1 MAWLPIPLLL
11 VAISLLWAVDSGI
24 AYELPYL
31 QIGLSFCLS
40 TLVSL
45 LIVYLIGRSFMT
57 NGMPGLLLL
66 GCGALFWGSAGFL
79 ASIATLIR
87 DGYEHIDQNAL
98 VTIHNICAWISALCH
113 LAGAAFSLRWRFALG
128 TSYFW
133 LAMSFAIAFVTVALV
148 VWMVL
153 SSWTPVFFIQG
164 QGGTPVRQLVL
175 GSAIAM
181 FVFTAILLRAMNHSR
196 ASCFINWYS
205 LALLLLAVGLFG
217 VMIQSVHGS
226 LLGWAGRGAQFLG
239 GVYMLAAAFMSI
251 RESGKHEIR
260 LERPANNSLYHYGI
274 TVAIAVAATIV
285 RLVFLQELEMRVAFV
300 TFYPAVIA
308 AASYGGM
315 RAGLLAVVLSALLA
329 DYFWIGQEWQFSIEE
344 PGDWLGIAVFAVT
357 GVMLSWITESMH
369 HTLARVAVAETEA
382 RFVAERKSKEA
393 ELQKLN
399 RTLSVITR
407 SSQVMMRA
415 TDEMA
420 YLNDICRIIAED
432 CEHTMVWIGYAEH
445 DENKTVRPV
454 AHAGFEKDY
463 LESLNIT
470 WMDNERGRGPTGTCI
485 RTGEPSIFRNLQADP
500 SFKLWREEAIKM
512 GYASSLTFPLF
523 ADAGYQLDFFLTKGY
538 ASALAFPLFAHN
550 AVVGAITIYSME
562 PELFSE
568 DEIKLLAELADDLS
582 FGITALR
589 LRKEHKQAEKA
600 LQRSEKQ
607 YRTLFETMTEGLMF
621 DEIIYDESG
630 NPCDLRV
637 LEVNPAFEHQTG
649 LNAGDIVGRTV
660 RELFPD
666 TRPTWHQV
674 FDKVALTGEHTH
686 FEMWANSLGSC
697 FEISAFRTE
706 PGRIGVIFFDVTD
719 RKRAAEALQENHRRK
734 DEFLAMLAHELRNPL
749 APIRNAVQVLR
760 KIDHANPTA
769 DWGYDVIDRQV
780 QHMAR
785 LLDDLLDTARIM
797 QGKIILKNQRINLS
811 DVVACA
817 IESCRPLIESKRH
830 RLALSLPAEPQWL
843 EGDAM
848 RLEQILMNL
857 LNNAAKYMQE
867 GGDIK
872 LSVMAEANWAL
883 IRVQD
888 TGIGIASELLPHVFD
903 IFTQA
908 DRSLAHSQ
916 GGLGLGLN
924 LVQRLAELHGGSVT
938 AASAGLDLGSEFTV
952 RLPLLPAGHVADAL
966 TGDSTPAGSPEEIP
980 QLRILVVDDNIDSAE
995 SLAVLLRLSG
1005 HEVATVACGTD
1016 ALTYAVDFQPKVV
1029 ILDIGLPDIDG
1040 YEVARRL
1047 RGMSEMRHAKLVAV
1061 TGYGQDED
1069 RKHSRM
1075 AGFDYHFLKPVDF
1088 DAISEVLTTVSSSSV
1103 PELQP

>member
-1 MAWLPIPLLL
+1 
-11 VAISLLWAVDSGI
+11 
-24 AYELPYL
+24 
-31 QIGLSFCLS
+31 
-40 TLVSL
+40 
-45 LIVYLIGRSFMT
+45 
-57 NGMPGLLLL
+57 
-66 GCGALFWGSAGFL
+66 
-79 ASIATLIR
+79 
-87 DGYEHIDQNAL
+87 
-98 VTIHNICAWISALCH
+98 
-113 LAGAAFSLRWRFALG
+113 
-128 TSYFW
+128 
-133 LAMSFAIAFVTVALV
+133 
-148 VWMVL
+148 
-153 SSWTPVFFIQG
+153 
-164 QGGTPVRQLVL
+164 
-175 GSAIAM
+175 
-181 FVFTAILLRAMNHSR
+181 
-196 ASCFINWYS
+196 
-205 LALLLLAVGLFG
+205 
-217 VMIQSVHGS
+217 
-226 LLGWAGRGAQFLG
+226 
-239 GVYMLAAAFMSI
+239 
-251 RESGKHEIR
+251 
-260 LERPANNSLYHYGI
+260 
-274 TVAIAVAATIV
+274 
-285 RLVFLQELEMRVAFV
+285 
-300 TFYPAVIA
+300 
-308 AASYGGM
+308 
-315 RAGLLAVVLSALLA
+315 
-329 DYFWIGQEWQFSIEE
+329 
-344 PGDWLGIAVFAVT
+344 
-357 GVMLSWITESMH
+357 
-369 HTLARVAVAETEA
+369 
-382 RFVAERKSKEA
+382 
-393 ELQKLN
+393 
-399 RTLSVITR
+399 
-407 SSQVMMRA
+407 
-415 TDEMA
+415 
-420 YLNDICRIIAED
+420 
-432 CEHTMVWIGYAEH
+432 
-445 DENKTVRPV
+445 
-454 AHAGFEKDY
+454 
-463 LESLNIT
+463 
-470 WMDNERGRGPTGTCI
+470 
-485 RTGEPSIFRNLQADP
+485 
-500 SFKLWREEAIKM
+500 
-512 GYASSLTFPLF
+512 
-523 ADAGYQLDFFLTKGY
+523 
-538 ASALAFPLFAHN
+538 
-550 AVVGAITIYSME
+550 ME

-760 KIDHANPTA
+760 KIDHVNPTA

-872 LSVMAEANWAL
+872 LSVVAEANWAL

-1047 RGMSEMRHAKLVAV
+1047 REMPEMRHAKLVAV

>member
-1 MAWLPIPLLL
+1 MAWLPVPLLL
-11 VAISLLWAVDSGI
+11 VAISLLWAADSGI
-24 AYELPYL
+24 SYELPYL

-40 TLVSL
+40 TLISL
-45 LIVYLIGRSFMT
+45 LIAYLIGRSFMT

-66 GCGALFWGSAGFL
+66 GCGVLFWGAAGFL
-79 ASIATLIR
+79 AGTATLIR
-87 DGYEHIDQNAL
+87 DGYERIDQNTL
-98 VTIHNICAWISALCH
+98 VTIHNICAWISALYH
-113 LAGAAFSLRWRFALG
+113 LAGAAFSLRWRFTLS

-133 LAMSFAIAFVTVALV
+133 LAMSFAIVFGTVALV
-148 VWMVL
+148 VWAVF

-164 QGGTPVRQLVL
+164 QGGTPVRHLVL
-175 GSAIAM
+175 SSAIAM
-181 FVFTAILLRAMNHSR
+181 FVFTAILLRSMNHSR
-196 ASCFINWYS
+196 SSSFINGYS

-226 LLGWAGRGAQFLG
+226 LLGWTGRGAQFLG

-251 RESGKHEIR
+251 RESGKCELR
-260 LERPANNSLYHYGI
+260 LERPANNNLYYYGI
-274 TVAIAVAATIV
+274 TIAIVIAAAIV
-285 RLVFLQELEMRVAFV
+285 RLVFLQDLEMRVAFI
-300 TFYPAVIA
+300 TFYPAVMIA
-308 AASYGGM
+308 AFYGGM

-344 PGDWLGIAVFAVT
+344 SGDWLGIAVFTVT
-357 GVMLSWITESMH
+357 GVMISWITESMH
-369 HTLARVAVAETEA
+369 HALARVAVAETEA

-407 SSQVMMRA
+407 SSQMMMRA

-420 YLNDICRIIAED
+420 YLNEICRIIAED
-432 CEHTMVWIGYAEH
+432 CEHTMVWIGYAEY

-485 RTGEPSIFRNLQADP
+485 RTGKSSIFRNMQTDP
-500 SFKLWREEAIKM
+500 SFKLWRQEAIKK
-512 GYASSLTFPLF
+512 GYSSSLTFPLF
-523 ADAGYQLDFFLTKGY
+523 ADAGYQLDFFLMKGY
-538 ASALAFPLFAHN
+538 ASALAFPLFAHDE
-550 AVVGAITIYSME
+550 VVGAITIYSME

-589 LRKEHKQAEKA
+589 LRKEHKQAERA
-600 LQRSEKQ
+600 LQRSEKR

-621 DEIIYDESG
+621 DEIIYDDSG

-649 LNAGDIVGRTV
+649 LSAGDIVGRTV

-666 TRPTWHQV
+666 TKPTWYQV
-674 FDKVALTGEHTH
+674 FDKVALTGAHTH
-686 FEMWANSLGSC
+686 FEMWANTLGSC
-697 FEISAFRTE
+697 FEISAFQTE

-749 APIRNAVQVLR
+749 APICNAVQVLR

-797 QGKIILKNQRINLS
+797 QGKIILKNQRVNLN

-830 RLALSLPAEPQWL
+830 RLALSLPAETQWL

-857 LNNAAKYMQE
+857 LNNAAKYMRE

-872 LSVMAEANWAL
+872 LSVVREDDWAL

-888 TGIGIASELLPHVFD
+888 TGIGIAPELLPHVFD

-938 AASAGLDLGSEFTV
+938 AASVGLDLGSEFTV
-952 RLPLLPAGHVADAL
+952 RLPLLPAEHATVAV
-966 TGDSTPAGSPEEIP
+966 TGELTPAGSPEEIP

-1005 HEVATVACGTD
+1005 HEVVTVACGTD
-1016 ALTYAVDFQPKVV
+1016 ALAYSVDFRAEVV

-1047 RGMSEMRHAKLVAV
+1047 REMPEMRHAKLVAV

-1088 DAISEVLTTVSSSSV
+1088 DAISEVLMTVSSSSL